1 MDTSARAL
9 ATVVALVHMA
19 FVAFVVAGGVL
30 ALRWPRVAWVHLP
43 AALWGA
49 LIALGGYI
57 CPLTPLENWLRVR
70 GGGTAYDTGFLEHY
84 LLPVLYPVAMTRGL
98 QIATGLFVV
107 LLNALV
113 YWRAFRRIRARW
125 HRDGTSFLESREV
138 KNVQDPH
145 SRRPNA
151 PDRPGRHRHRP

>member
-1 MDTSARAL
+1 MGYCALPMEMTARVF
-9 ATVVALVHMA
+9 ATLVVLVHMA

-49 LIALGGYI
+49 VIALVGWI

-70 GGGTAYDTGFLEHY
+70 GGAPSYDTGFLEHY

-98 QIATGLFVV
+98 QIATGIFVV
-107 LLNALV
+107 VANALV
-113 YWRAFRRIRARW
+113 YWRVW
-125 HRDGTSFLESREV
+125 RDA
-138 KNVQDPH
+138 
-145 SRRPNA
+145 A
-151 PDRPGRHRHRP
+151 PRT